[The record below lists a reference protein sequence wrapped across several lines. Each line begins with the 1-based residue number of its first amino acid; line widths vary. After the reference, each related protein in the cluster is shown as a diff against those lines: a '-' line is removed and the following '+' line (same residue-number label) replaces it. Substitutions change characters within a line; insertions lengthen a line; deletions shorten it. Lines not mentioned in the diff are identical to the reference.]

1 MVAHSGN
8 KKSMKKKT
16 QGNRILWFASV
27 ILIIFWLLGLMIDDL
42 ADPFIHVLCAAAIIL
57 LVIGINR
64 EVSLNRKLRHISR
77 SRG

>member
-1 MVAHSGN
+1 MRVCAGN
-8 KKSMKKKT
+8 KKTMKEKSSR
-16 QGNRILWFASV
+16 NRVLWLISV

-42 ADPFIHVLCAAAIIL
+42 TDPFIHVLCAAAIIL

-64 EVSLNRKLRHISR
+64 EASLNRKLRHMSR